1 MSPPTTTTI
10 PITLSISSPRPNTC
24 PNSQPTTATSPH
36 ALDNAIQVLEFA
48 LLTSVVLCLLAR
60 YASIGALVGLSLI
73 VGRLSH
79 DLGIGLHGVNAA
91 TIAST
96 TTVLESAVESAASG
110 RPRSTT
116 LWILCL
122 ALSVLVLALVTR
134 RLHRCLPG
142 PSRSLTT
149 YHPLVGRILIIDKPV
164 TSSSMEGGVRDQ
176 PLNSMTTITTTGNVV
191 ARHHL
196 IRTKL
201 AGTLLG
207 LIFLAML
214 LPVALAAD
222 PQLDFEVA
230 WRSASAVQGRE
241 SGDVSPIWITYYST
255 TTTWLLAVTVT
266 APPVLSSSP
275 TPTGSADEIAAGTN
289 WPGSPSSERSGHVC
303 IEVEQAV
310 CPIVEGRK
318 TGVPHASVV

>member
-1 MSPPTTTTI
+1 MSPSTTTTI

-24 PNSQPTTATSPH
+24 PNAQPEIVSPH
-36 ALDNAIQVLEFA
+36 VLNNAIQVLEFA
-48 LLTSVVLCLLAR
+48 LLTSVVLRLLAR

-73 VGRLSH
+73 IGGFLW
-79 DLGIGLHGVNAA
+79 DLGVGFPGVDA
-91 TIAST
+91 T
-96 TTVLESAVESAASG
+96 TTTTILESTVEYAASG
-110 RPRSTT
+110 RPRYTT

-134 RLHRCLPG
+134 HLHRCLPG

-149 YHPLVGRILIIDKPV
+149 YHPLVGRMLIIDKPV
-164 TSSSMEGGVRDQ
+164 TSSSAEGARVRDH
-176 PLNSMTTITTTGNVV
+176 PLNSMTIITTTGNSI

-207 LIFLAML
+207 LIFLAIL
-214 LPVALAAD
+214 IPVALAAD
-222 PQLDFEVA
+222 PQVDFEVA
-230 WRSASAVQGRE
+230 ERSAQG
-241 SGDVSPIWITYYST
+241 GDDVSPIWTTYYST

-275 TPTGSADEIAAGTN
+275 TPTGSADETAAGTN

-318 TGVPHASVV
+318 TGVPHASVA